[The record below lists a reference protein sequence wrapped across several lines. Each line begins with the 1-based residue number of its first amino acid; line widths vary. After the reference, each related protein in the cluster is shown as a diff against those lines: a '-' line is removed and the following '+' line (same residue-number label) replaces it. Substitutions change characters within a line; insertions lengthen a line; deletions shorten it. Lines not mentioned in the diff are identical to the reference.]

1 MPELKEV
8 QRSGFNV
15 AVVSAVILFLCFA
28 FSGWAENSTR
38 PEIELQN
45 KVNPNDAPAA
55 SLARLTGIGIVKANA
70 IVEYR
75 QQFRKNGRGEQAFRD
90 CNDLDNVKGIG
101 PKTVSNMCEYLRF
114 E

>member
-1 MPELKEV
+1 MPEPKGTQLA
-8 QRSGFNV
+8 GFSV
-15 AVVSAVILFLCFA
+15 AVIIAGILCLYFTL
-28 FSGWAENSTR
+28 GGRAENSTR
-38 PEIELQN
+38 SKIELQN
-45 KVNPNDAPAA
+45 KINPNDAPAA
-55 SLARLTGIGIVKANA
+55 SLARLPGIGVIKANA

-75 QQFRKNGRGEQAFRD
+75 RQFRKSGRVEPAFRD